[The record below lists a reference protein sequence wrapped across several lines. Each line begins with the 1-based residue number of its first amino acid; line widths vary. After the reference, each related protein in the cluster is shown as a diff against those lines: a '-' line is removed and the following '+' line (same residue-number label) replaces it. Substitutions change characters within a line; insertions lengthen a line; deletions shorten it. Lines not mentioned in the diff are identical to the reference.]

1 MSVVNIPVVTVK
13 LTGRLKMCEKHG
25 SPHPTVRVEGHVL
38 FGYIYVQGVPFQ
50 ASRVIFPELFI
61 IQINLSNKTCFS
73 KRTCRDNY
81 K

>member
-1 MSVVNIPVVTVK
+1 
-13 LTGRLKMCEKHG
+13 MCGKHG
-25 SPHPTVRVEGHVL
+25 SPRPTVRVEGHVL
-38 FGYIYVQGVPFQ
+38 FGYIYVQGVPFE